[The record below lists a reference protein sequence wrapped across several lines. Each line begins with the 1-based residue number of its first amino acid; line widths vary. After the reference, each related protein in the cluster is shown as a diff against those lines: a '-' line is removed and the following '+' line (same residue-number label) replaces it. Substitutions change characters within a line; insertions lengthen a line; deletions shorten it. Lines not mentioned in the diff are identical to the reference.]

1 MRFAKY
7 HGTGNDFLMVEDL
20 DDRIHLPSALI
31 EAACDRHRGIG
42 ADGMIRIVRG
52 SEPDVDFM
60 MDYANANGEVAEM
73 CGNGIRC
80 LAKLVYERGLTTS
93 EVIEVQTL
101 AGRKR
106 LVLDARDGR
115 VRSVTVDMG
124 VPSLARAD
132 IGLAGDPGA
141 TFVGERMEALG
152 RSYEATAVSM
162 GNPHCVLFL
171 NPGDDLEAFDVRA
184 VGSHIEHLPAFANR
198 TNVEFVVVADG
209 RIRLRVWE
217 RGSGETMACGTGACA
232 ALVASSLT
240 GRCGREAEVEFPG
253 GVLRVGWRED
263 DHVFL
268 TGPAVH
274 VFDGELTE
282 DWMRSVLAGAAR

>member
-20 DDRIHLPSALI
+20 EDRIHLPREVIAV
-31 EAACDRHRGIG
+31 ACDRHRGIG
-42 ADGMIRIVRG
+42 ADGLIRIVRG
-52 SEPDVDFM
+52 TEPGVDFV

-93 EVIEVQTL
+93 SVVEVQTL

-106 LVLDARDGR
+106 LVLETDDGV

-124 VPSLARAD
+124 TPSIRRGA
-132 IGLAGDPGA
+132 IGLAGAPDG
-141 TFVGERMEALG
+141 TLVGERLEALG
-152 RSYEATAVSM
+152 RTYEATAVSM
-162 GNPHCVLFL
+162 GNPHCVVFL
-171 NPGDDLEAFDVRA
+171 EPSDDLEAFDVRG
-184 VGSHIEHLPAFANR
+184 VGSAIEHLPAFANGA
-198 TNVEFVVVADG
+198 NVEFVLVEDG

-240 GRCGREAEVEFPG
+240 GRCGRGAEVEFPG
-253 GVLRVGWRED
+253 GVLRVAWGQD

-282 DWMRSVLAGAAR
+282 GWMRSVLAGAAR